1 MDLLV
6 LVFADPDHQFQHQT
20 HAAREYFHHMYHAH
34 HLVHH
39 LQHHLQLVVELELQ
53 QLGLNQLMALA
64 KKHAPLSSQYPQ
76 LFDLQQTQYHGLS
89 EPSLQLD
96 QIVCIQTHPI
106 HGQEKYIVVSYHQ
119 VSIFILRKMNRDLAP
134 KHF

>member
-6 LVFADPDHQFQHQT
+6 LMATDPDHQFQHQT

-64 KKHAPLSSQYPQ
+64 KKYAPLSSQYPQ
-76 LFDLQQTQYHGLS
+76 LFDLQQTQHHS
-89 EPSLQLD
+89 FSQPSLQLD
-96 QIVCIQTHPI
+96 QIVYIQTHPI
-106 HGQEKYIVVSYHQ
+106 HSQGRYTAVSLHQ
-119 VSIFILRKMNRDLAP
+119 VSTFL
-134 KHF
+134 